1 MMKNALILV
10 FLSFLLVFSCKKEE
24 LLISPTLFEANAY
37 VKNGNTVLVIVKKG
51 DKLVSGAKV
60 TLGSNTATSNVDGV
74 VEFKNV
80 SLSSSGEL
88 LKVESSQC
96 FTQYQRVFTGTKS
109 IEIKMQYL
117 YPYYKPFD
125 SSKGSLPSD
134 IFYFQPNSIVDAN
147 GNPFDGK
154 VNIAVHTFRPDNME
168 GAPDFR
174 AIDAKNTPVTLAS
187 FGMFCAELTD
197 NQGNKLQLKPGTK
210 AIVKVDIDPTLLA
223 NAPKTIP
230 QWYFDEQKG
239 YWIEEGEA
247 ILKGDFYEMAIPHFS
262 YWNCDSPYELV
273 HVKGKLTSE
282 EGVGIPYVSVD
293 ITVKNGGVTRAGFCN
308 AGGYFEGFVPK
319 NETLI
324 FKYQGCDGVVKTV
337 EVPPINADK
346 DLGNIGFPAQK
357 IKSITLN
364 AVDCQLNPIAEGYA
378 IVDNSTI
385 IPLGFNG
392 KVAVPI
398 PCDWIDKSIKI
409 SIFDSK
415 KNLYGKII
423 VDGNNFAKTNNSK
436 VLVCTDASELLEI
449 NYNGKTTKYNKVGYD
464 GNIIYVVNDT
474 ILPNPQ
480 LPISFFFTM
489 TYTTKNKDFGQS
501 GGASPNNEIREV
513 FFLQENMECDT
524 SCHGKIDFTN
534 LDYLTG
540 VIDATF
546 NFTYKG
552 LPVTGKIKIR
562 D

>member
-1 MMKNALILV
+1 MKNALILV
-10 FLSFLLVFSCKKEE
+10 FLSFLLIFSCKKEE

-134 IFYFQPNSIVDAN
+134 IFYFQPNRIVDAN
-147 GNPFDGK
+147 GNPFDGM
-154 VNIAVHTFRPDNME
+154 VNISFQTFRPDNME

-174 AIDAKNTPVTLAS
+174 AIDSKNTPVTLAS

-210 AIVKVDIDPTLLA
+210 AIVKVDIDPNLLA

-273 HVKGKLTSE
+273 QDRK
-282 EGVGIPYVSVD
+282 SV
-293 ITVKNGGVTRAGFCN
+293 V
-308 AGGYFEGFVPK
+308 
-319 NETLI
+319 
-324 FKYQGCDGVVKTV
+324 
-337 EVPPINADK
+337 
-346 DLGNIGFPAQK
+346 
-357 IKSITLN
+357 
-364 AVDCQLNPIAEGYA
+364 
-378 IVDNSTI
+378 
-385 IPLGFNG
+385 
-392 KVAVPI
+392 
-398 PCDWIDKSIKI
+398 
-409 SIFDSK
+409 
-415 KNLYGKII
+415 
-423 VDGNNFAKTNNSK
+423 
-436 VLVCTDASELLEI
+436 
-449 NYNGKTTKYNKVGYD
+449 
-464 GNIIYVVNDT
+464 
-474 ILPNPQ
+474 
-480 LPISFFFTM
+480 
-489 TYTTKNKDFGQS
+489 
-501 GGASPNNEIREV
+501 
-513 FFLQENMECDT
+513 
-524 SCHGKIDFTN
+524 
-534 LDYLTG
+534 
-540 VIDATF
+540 
-546 NFTYKG
+546 
-552 LPVTGKIKIR
+552 
-562 D
+562 